1 MLSTLARRRIVT
13 QSHHSSLPKVVV
25 PTRPQPTQFS
35 LRQSESVAEFEG
47 RVSQAIDAKFSYPGV
62 VDKSVSVA
70 DVNAKIHRIR
80 LEYNSAGADQLKVYP
95 SVQAALNVRS
105 LIRKENLSEVDKLLQ
120 THNSVGFSRAVS
132 LVQMYDGYLTAIS
145 AKQSK
150 LSTLGKKEVLE
161 MFDTA
166 AAHLLHQQTLNRE
179 QLQAY
184 FDIVSKD
191 LKEAETL

>member
-1 MLSTLARRRIVT
+1 M
-13 QSHHSSLPKVVV
+13 
-25 PTRPQPTQFS
+25 F
-35 LRQSESVAEFEG
+35 
-47 RVSQAIDAKFSYPGV
+47 
-62 VDKSVSVA
+62 
-70 DVNAKIHRIR
+70 
-80 LEYNSAGADQLKVYP
+80 GADQLKVYP

-132 LVQMYDGYLTAIS
+132 LAQMYDGYLTAIS
-145 AKQSK
+145 AQQQQSK
-150 LSTLGKKEVLE
+150 PSTLGKKEVLQ

-166 AAHLLHQQTLNRE
+166 AAHLLHQQTLNKQ

-184 FDIVSKD
+184 FDIVSQD

>member
-1 MLSTLARRRIVT
+1 M
-13 QSHHSSLPKVVV
+13 
-25 PTRPQPTQFS
+25 F
-35 LRQSESVAEFEG
+35 
-47 RVSQAIDAKFSYPGV
+47 
-62 VDKSVSVA
+62 
-70 DVNAKIHRIR
+70 
-80 LEYNSAGADQLKVYP
+80 GADQLKVYP

-132 LVQMYDGYLTAIS
+132 LAQMYDGYLTAIS
-145 AKQSK
+145 AQQQQEQSK
-150 LSTLGKKEVLE
+150 PSTLGKKEVLE

-166 AAHLLHQQTLNRE
+166 AAHLLHQQTLNKQ